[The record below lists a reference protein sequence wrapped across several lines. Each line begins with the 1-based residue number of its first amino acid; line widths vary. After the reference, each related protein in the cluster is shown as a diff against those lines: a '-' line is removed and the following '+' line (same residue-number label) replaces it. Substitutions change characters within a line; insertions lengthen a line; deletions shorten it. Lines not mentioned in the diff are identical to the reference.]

1 MGRERK
7 CILCQIVYSSKQE
20 MDEHMKSM
28 LHHRELENLKGR
40 DCGHECPVCRVT
52 VVSLTDYANHIS
64 SRVHKQRVETAEREG
79 AGNDQEE
86 EYFDK
91 DLIKLIETRK
101 EVIRREEEAAAKRAR
116 EEEAQRREEEESRK
130 RQQQIQK
137 WSEARQYFCQK
148 GALWDW
154 RYPNKTPPTPPPPRK
169 CKGPAWQE
177 QGGWDCSSTPAGC
190 RGPWETQEDIRF
202 NWYDRKQGRSATW
215 HAQEPPNVY
224 KWSAGQRGSGSLH
237 SREGTNKRWQ
247 QEEYLHPPA
256 QQQSGGRE
264 PWQQN
269 SGGGGATG
277 LYGSSR
283 GGHGLP
289 GVLAD
294 RVMTEGPS
302 STESLHRMDFTSDQL
317 DPVGSFDQLH
327 RYARF
332 EPQDDGRKGGHQN
345 MAQEEP
351 AGGAEHDR
359 KSGMG
364 PKAFG
369 SNPKLDKACRWSPYP
384 SHKETHPHPHPSEKH
399 PKGPPPPPTFQT
411 PQTPLGQGRDRDL
424 RPRRDITL
432 DLHRSS
438 GLKPTQ
444 SRQDLRAGQQR
455 AAQQQRSPDHS
466 VEGREPRKLRDIS
479 TRISSSDNS
488 NSLRTDRQTTSSSS
502 GSTSTR
508 QRAAKPSECLEKGLS
523 SSSTTSLKTH
533 LGRASS
539 PSPTLTSSPK
549 THLSRASS
557 PTLNLTPNPKT
568 HLSRDS
574 SPSPST
580 TPRTQLSRAS
590 SQDSD
595 QLRLSRHRSQDLGRR
610 QGSKSPQQDQEQLLN
625 EMLRRAKETLL
636 DKRSSVDLSAVNNRT
651 EGQKAVSND
660 HRIEKKERTMVLHIK
675 EQQQAE
681 SSAGVTVV
689 EDNRQKRGKSSRQT
703 RQDRANPA
711 EDRASSRAN
720 PAEDRA
726 SSRANPAEDRAS
738 SRANPAEDRAS
749 SRANPAEDR
758 ASSRAN
764 PAQDRASSRANPAED
779 RASSRANPAED
790 RANPAEDR
798 ASSRANPA
806 EDRASSRA
814 NPAEDRASSRA
825 NPAEDRASSRAN
837 PAEDRASSRANP
849 AEDRASSRANPA
861 EDRANPAEDRASSRA
876 NPAEDRASSR
886 ANPAEDRAS
895 SRANP
900 AEDRASRRAN
910 PAEDRA
916 SRRANP
922 AEDRASR
929 RANPAEDRASSRAN
943 PAEDRAA
950 ASEPLETMMEF
961 VTSPSDNHL
970 SVQSVQVSTS
980 TMESPEGAVLSLSP
994 REEAV
999 GEREEARGLVSGEE
1013 AMEVADAGLWSDS
1026 DPLRTIDPNLDL
1038 HTTSDPS
1045 SGSTQTKPTLPLGLK
1060 RDLTRHIGSK
1070 TKSGSHEPNLNI
1082 ARRIR
1087 NVSGTRRGDAE
1098 KDLGLKPTLR
1108 QLISSSGSRRC
1119 VNWDQVYQEVHR
1131 KKQQQGKGMPRFG
1144 IEMVSC
1150 DQEGE
1155 EVPLAEGFQWETLF
1169 GLGDSGPAFAP
1180 VTPRKRSL
1188 SESSVAPD
1196 RSTANLSSLFG
1207 GQTPGQAIPGERA
1220 PGDGAGREVRCSSD
1234 QQSSSFF
1241 RDLQQPKVE
1250 GTPCE
1255 DSAQREVQGPLPEGP
1270 PGFEPRPDSVIGDS
1284 SSGTEQTDTQ
1294 GARMKRR
1301 AAGDIAC
1308 PEIPHSERKNKRMKV
1323 KSKKERLQVDHLL
1336 AVSLREEDL
1345 SRSLQGVDNSLIQAR
1360 AALQAAYME
1369 VQRLLVVKQQ
1379 VSMEMST
1386 LRRKRIELLQGIQGG
1401 VESLSLPRV
1410 KSCEEEMPLEM
1421 PPSLLSPLTEPLVAS
1436 PNQVPLYLPPCSTPP
1451 SLSPSHQTHPQPITQ
1466 SVVIKQEPLSPGRVT
1481 TKTED
1486 AESAVT
1492 VHHGSHSTTSDPTPI
1507 PTAPHADCAA
1517 SCQPVRGRKS
1527 ERHRVSREL
1536 SQEGSSLPVGA
1547 CVEWKDPSAG
1557 SPGLVQS
1564 GERGV
1569 QVTTADRGN
1578 FKSHPAPLSGQS
1590 SRKSSRAGIQD
1601 LETSPVP
1608 APLSGQSSRKSSRAG
1623 IQDLETSP
1631 VLPLSN
1637 APPQAEVKTIKR
1649 VRKLKKKRVLR
1660 KAKGEEQQLD
1670 NSDTELEAETTFSR
1684 PVRLIGTRRKPNGGC
1699 RPQVTT
1705 SSSTSSPPGT
1715 SEDRGE
1721 RPGPP
1726 RSPATRPEERQD
1738 DSDSSLEMVV
1748 LPHAAP
1754 GEVVTI
1760 DTSGPEDGDMD
1771 ICPRPQPA
1779 VSPPAPDT
1787 LKTEPQKLACNEV
1800 TSTSEMDG
1808 SSVGKSEVQL
1818 PPTSVKL
1825 SKTSSDL
1832 SLDGSSEPGGED
1844 LPSEGMF
1851 EGHQETVNAMQVH
1864 MGLLYTCSGDRTVR
1878 AFSLV
1883 SRECVA
1889 VFEGHS
1895 TKVNCLLVSSGPGL
1909 QQRLYSG
1916 SSDQTIRCY
1925 NLRSRECVDQFSLP
1939 DRVLCLHNRWKV
1951 LYAGLANGSVVTFS
1965 IKTNKQ
1971 LDVFECHGPR
1981 AVSCLAT
1988 AQEGARRILLVGS
2001 YDSTISIR
2009 DAKSGLLLRTLEG
2022 HTKTV
2027 LCMKVV
2033 NDLVFSGSSDQSV
2046 HAHNIHTGEL
2056 VRIYKGHSHAVTVVA
2071 ILGKVMVTACLDKL
2085 VRVYELQSH
2094 DRLQVYGGHT
2104 DMVMCMAIHKNMI
2117 YTGCYDGSV
2126 QAVKLNLI
2134 QNYHCRWHGC
2144 CLIFGVLDHLQQHLL
2159 QDHASPNTQ
2168 NLKCRWKNCD
2178 EYFTARNGSKQGAP
2192 RHMLQHVEEE
2202 WSGPAHP

>member
-1 MGRERK
+1 MPEGVIERP
-7 CILCQIVYSSKQE
+7 LSPS
-20 MDEHMKSM
+20 
-28 LHHRELENLKGR
+28 LPR

-116 EEEAQRREEEESRK
+116 EEAAQRREEEESRK

-137 WSEARQYFCQK
+137 WSDARQYFCQK

-154 RYPNKTPPTPPPPRK
+154 RYPNKTPPTPPPPPPRK

-283 GGHGLP
+283 GGHGLH

-294 RVMTEGPS
+294 RVMTEAPS

-327 RYARF
+327 RYAHL
-332 EPQDDGRKGGHQN
+332 EPQDDCRKGGHQN
-345 MAQEEP
+345 TAREGP

-359 KSGMG
+359 KSGTG

-369 SNPKLDKACRWSPYP
+369 TNPKLDKACRWSPYP
-384 SHKETHPHPHPSEKH
+384 SHKETHPSEKH

-411 PQTPLGQGRDRDL
+411 PQTPLGPLDQGSDVDP
-424 RPRRDITL
+424 RPRRDMML

-444 SRQDLRAGQQR
+444 SRQDLRAAGQQR

-466 VEGREPRKLRDIS
+466 VEGREPRKLRDLS

-488 NSLRTDRQTTSSSS
+488 NSLRTDRQTSSSS

-508 QRAAKPSECLEKGLS
+508 RRAAKPSECLEKGLS

-539 PSPTLTSSPK
+539 PTLNLTSSPKTHLSRASSPTLNLTSSPKTHLSRASSPSPTLTSSPK

-557 PTLNLTPNPKT
+557 PTLNLTSSPKT
-568 HLSRDS
+568 HLSRASSPTLTSSPKTHLSRASSPTLNLTSSPKTHLSRASSPTLNLIPSPKTHLSRAS

-595 QLRLSRHRSQDLGRR
+595 QPRLSRHRSQDLGRR
-610 QGSKSPQQDQEQLLN
+610 QGSKSPQQDQEQLLT

-636 DKRSSVDLSAVNNRT
+636 DKRISVELSAVNNRT

-660 HRIEKKERTMVLHIK
+660 HRMEKKERKMVLHIE
-675 EQQQAE
+675 EQQPVE
-681 SSAGVTVV
+681 SSAGVTVAD
-689 EDNRQKRGKSSRQT
+689 DNRQKRGKSSRQT
-703 RQDRANPA
+703 RASSRATNPA
-711 EDRASSRAN
+711 EDLASSRATNPAEGRASSRAN
-720 PAEDRA
+720 PAEGRA
-726 SSRANPAEDRAS
+726 SS
-738 SRANPAEDRAS
+738 
-749 SRANPAEDR
+749 
-758 ASSRAN
+758 
-764 PAQDRASSRANPAED
+764 
-779 RASSRANPAED
+779 

-861 EDRANPAEDRASSRA
+861 EDRA
-876 NPAEDRASSR
+876 
-886 ANPAEDRAS
+886 
-895 SRANP
+895 
-900 AEDRASRRAN
+900 
-910 PAEDRA
+910 
-916 SRRANP
+916 
-922 AEDRASR
+922 
-929 RANPAEDRASSRAN
+929 SSRAN

-950 ASEPLETMMEF
+950 ATEPLETMMEF

-999 GEREEARGLVSGEE
+999 VEREEARGLVAGEE

-1045 SGSTQTKPTLPLGLK
+1045 PGSTQTKPTLPLGLK

-1087 NVSGTRRGDAE
+1087 NVSGTRRGDTE
-1098 KDLGLKPTLR
+1098 KDMGLKPTLR

-1155 EVPLAEGFQWETLF
+1155 DVPLAEGFQWETLF
-1169 GLGDSGPAFAP
+1169 GLGDSGPAFVP
-1180 VTPRKRSL
+1180 VTTRKRSL

-1207 GQTPGQAIPGERA
+1207 GQTPGQAMPGERA

-1234 QQSSSFF
+1234 QQSSSSF
-1241 RDLQQPKVE
+1241 RDPQQPKVE
-1250 GTPCE
+1250 ATPCE
-1255 DSAQREVQGPLPEGP
+1255 DGAQREVQGPLPEGP
-1270 PGFEPRPDSVIGDS
+1270 PGVEPRPDSVIGDS
-1284 SSGTEQTDTQ
+1284 SSGTEQNDTQ

-1308 PEIPHSERKNKRMKV
+1308 PEIPHSERKSKRMKV

-1421 PPSLLSPLTEPLVAS
+1421 PPSLLSPLTEPPVAS

-1451 SLSPSHQTHPQPITQ
+1451 SLSPSHQTHPQPITR

-1492 VHHGSHSTTSDPTPI
+1492 VHHGSRSTTSEPTPI
-1507 PTAPHADCAA
+1507 PTAPHADCAT

-1527 ERHRVSREL
+1527 ERHRVRREL

-1557 SPGLVQS
+1557 SPGPVQS

-1578 FKSHPAPLSGQS
+1578 FKPHPAPLSG
-1590 SRKSSRAGIQD
+1590 
-1601 LETSPVP
+1601 P
-1608 APLSGQSSRKSSRAG
+1608 SSRKSSRAG

-1631 VLPLSN
+1631 VLPLSLAPSN

-1684 PVRLIGTRRKPNGGC
+1684 PVRLIGTRRKRNGGC

-1726 RSPATRPEERQD
+1726 GSPATTRPEERQE

-1748 LPHAAP
+1748 LPQAAP

-1818 PPTSVKL
+1818 PPTSVRL

-2144 CLIFGVLDHLQQHLL
+2144 SLIFGVLDHLQQHLL

>member
-40 DCGHECPVCRVT
+40 DCGHECRVCRVT
-52 VVSLTDYANHIS
+52 MVSLTDYADHIS

-91 DLIKLIETRK
+91 DLVKLIEIRK

-130 RQQQIQK
+130 RQQQIHK
-137 WSEARQYFCQK
+137 WNDARQYFYQK
-148 GALWDW
+148 GASWDW
-154 RYPNKTPPTPPPPRK
+154 RYLNKTPPTPPPLPPPRK
-169 CKGPAWQE
+169 CNGPTWQG
-177 QGGWDCSSTPAGC
+177 QGSWDCSSNPAGV
-190 RGPWETQEDIRF
+190 RSPWETQEDIRF
-202 NWYDRKQGRSATW
+202 HWHDRKQGRSATW
-215 HAQEPPNVY
+215 HAQGPHNVF
-224 KWSAGQRGSGSLH
+224 KWCAGQRGSGSLH

-247 QEEYLHPPA
+247 QEDYLQPPT
-256 QQQSGGRE
+256 QQQRGGRGA
-264 PWQQN
+264 WQQN
-269 SGGGGATG
+269 GRGGGSTS
-277 LYGSSR
+277 LYSSSR
-283 GGHGLP
+283 GGNGLP

-294 RVMTEGPS
+294 PVVTEGLS
-302 STESLHRMDFTSDQL
+302 STESLHRMDLTSDQL

-327 RYARF
+327 RDAHF
-332 EPQDDGRKGGHQN
+332 KPQDDGRKGGHQN
-345 MAQEEP
+345 MAQEGP
-351 AGGAEHDR
+351 AGGAERDR
-359 KSGMG
+359 KSGTG
-364 PKAFG
+364 PKASG

-384 SHKETHPHPHPSEKH
+384 SHKETYPHPHPSEKH

-411 PQTPLGQGRDRDL
+411 PQIPSVQGRDVDL

-432 DLHRSS
+432 DLHHSS
-438 GLKPTQ
+438 GLQPTQ
-444 SRQDLRAGQQR
+444 SRRDLRAGQQR
-455 AAQQQRSPDHS
+455 AAQHQRSPDHS
-466 VEGREPRKLRDIS
+466 VEGREPRKNRDIS
-479 TRISSSDNS
+479 IRISSSDTS

-502 GSTSTR
+502 SSGSTSTGR
-508 QRAAKPSECLEKGLS
+508 RATKPSECLEKGLS
-523 SSSTTSLKTH
+523 SSSTTN
-533 LGRASS
+533 
-539 PSPTLTSSPK
+539 PK

-557 PTLNLTPNPKT
+557 PTLNLTSSPKT
-568 HLSRDS
+568 HLSRAS
-574 SPSPST
+574 SPSPSTTSSPKTHLSRASSPTFNLTSSPKTHLSRASSPSPTLNLTSSPKNHLSRASSPST

-595 QLRLSRHRSQDLGRR
+595 QPRLTRHRSQDLGRR
-610 QGSKSPQQDQEQLLN
+610 QGSNSPQQDQEQLLT

-636 DKRSSVDLSAVNNRT
+636 DKRSSVELSVVNPRT
-651 EGQKAVSND
+651 EGLKTVSND
-660 HRIEKKERTMVLHIK
+660 HRMEIKERKMVLHIE
-675 EQQQAE
+675 EQQQQQVE
-681 SSAGVTVV
+681 SSEGVKIGDDDDD
-689 EDNRQKRGKSSRQT
+689 DNRQKRGKTSRQT
-703 RQDRANPA
+703 RQDRA
-711 EDRASSRAN
+711 SSRVN
-720 PAEDRA
+720 PG
-726 SSRANPAEDRAS
+726 
-738 SRANPAEDRAS
+738 
-749 SRANPAEDR
+749 
-758 ASSRAN
+758 
-764 PAQDRASSRANPAED
+764 
-779 RASSRANPAED
+779 
-790 RANPAEDR
+790 
-798 ASSRANPA
+798 
-806 EDRASSRA
+806 
-814 NPAEDRASSRA
+814 
-825 NPAEDRASSRAN
+825 
-837 PAEDRASSRANP
+837 
-849 AEDRASSRANPA
+849 
-861 EDRANPAEDRASSRA
+861 
-876 NPAEDRASSR
+876 
-886 ANPAEDRAS
+886 
-895 SRANP
+895 
-900 AEDRASRRAN
+900 
-910 PAEDRA
+910 
-916 SRRANP
+916 
-922 AEDRASR
+922 
-929 RANPAEDRASSRAN
+929 
-943 PAEDRAA
+943 AA
-950 ASEPLETMMEF
+950 TEPLETMMEF

-980 TMESPEGAVLSLSP
+980 TVESPGGAVLSLSP
-994 REEAV
+994 REEEEEAV
-999 GEREEARGLVSGEE
+999 GEKEAARGLVAGAGEE
-1013 AMEVADAGLWSDS
+1013 AMEVADAGLWSDG
-1026 DPLRTIDPNLDL
+1026 DPLRTVDPNLDL

-1045 SGSTQTKPTLPLGLK
+1045 SGSTQTKPTLPLALK

-1070 TKSGSHEPNLNI
+1070 TKSGGSHEPNLNI

-1098 KDLGLKPTLR
+1098 KDSGLKPTLR

-1155 EVPLAEGFQWETLF
+1155 DIPLTEGFQWETLF
-1169 GLGDSGPAFAP
+1169 DLGDSGPALAP

-1207 GQTPGQAIPGERA
+1207 GQTQGHAMPGERA
-1220 PGDGAGREVRCSSD
+1220 PGDGAGREVRCSSE
-1234 QQSSSFF
+1234 QQSSSSF
-1241 RDLQQPKVE
+1241 RDPQQPKVE
-1250 GTPCE
+1250 GTQCE
-1255 DSAQREVQGPLPEGP
+1255 DRVQGPLPEGP
-1270 PGFEPRPDSVIGDS
+1270 PGVQPRPDSVMGDS

-1301 AAGDIAC
+1301 AAGDIPC
-1308 PEIPHSERKNKRMKV
+1308 PEIPNLERKNKRLKV

-1345 SRSLQGVDNSLIQAR
+1345 SRSLQGVDNSLLQAR

-1401 VESLSLPRV
+1401 DNLSLPRV

-1421 PPSLLSPLTEPLVAS
+1421 PPSLLSPLTEAPVTN
-1436 PNQVPLYLPPCSTPP
+1436 PNQVPLYLPLCSTPP
-1451 SLSPSHQTHPQPITQ
+1451 SLSPSHQTKPQTQPVTQ

-1481 TKTED
+1481 TETEV
-1486 AESAVT
+1486 AESTVT
-1492 VHHGSHSTTSDPTPI
+1492 IHQRLHYGPHSTTPEPTPI
-1507 PTAPHADCAA
+1507 PTAPRTDCAL

-1527 ERHRVSREL
+1527 EHHRASREL
-1536 SQEGSSLPVGA
+1536 SQEDSSLPVGA

-1557 SPGLVQS
+1557 SPGLVHS

-1569 QVTTADRGN
+1569 QVTTEDRGN
-1578 FKSHPAPLSGQS
+1578 FKPHPASLSGPS
-1590 SRKSSRAGIQD
+1590 SRKSSRAGVQD
-1601 LETSPVP
+1601 L
-1608 APLSGQSSRKSSRAG
+1608 
-1623 IQDLETSP
+1623 DTSP
-1631 VLPLSN
+1631 VLPPSLAPSI
-1637 APPQAEVKTIKR
+1637 APPQAEVKTVKR

-1670 NSDTELEAETTFSR
+1670 NSDTELETETTFTR
-1684 PVRLIGTRRKPNGGC
+1684 PVRLLGTRRKASGGC

-1705 SSSTSSPPGT
+1705 SSSTSTSSPPGA
-1715 SEDRGE
+1715 SEDKRE
-1721 RPGPP
+1721 LPRPP
-1726 RSPATRPEERQD
+1726 RSPATRPEEKQE

-1748 LPHAAP
+1748 LPQAAP
-1754 GEVVTI
+1754 VEVVTI

-1771 ICPRPQPA
+1771 ICGVACPQPQPT

-1808 SSVGKSEVQL
+1808 SSVVKSEVQL
-1818 PPTSVKL
+1818 PLTSVKL

-1832 SLDGSSEPGGED
+1832 SLDASSEPGDDD

-1951 LYAGLANGSVVTFS
+1951 LYAGLANGSVVTLS
-1965 IKTNKQ
+1965 LKTNKQ

-2094 DRLQVYGGHT
+2094 DRLQVYGGHA
-2104 DMVMCMAIHKNMI
+2104 DMVMCMAIHKSMI

-2126 QAVKLNLI
+2126 QAVKLSLI

-2144 CLIFGVLDHLQQHLL
+2144 SLIFGVLEHLQQHLL
-2159 QDHASPNTQ
+2159 QDHVSPNTQ

-2202 WSGPAHP
+2202 WSKPAQP

>member
-28 LHHRELENLKGR
+28 LHHRELENLKG
-40 DCGHECPVCRVT
+40 
-52 VVSLTDYANHIS
+52 
-64 SRVHKQRVETAEREG
+64 
-79 AGNDQEE
+79 
-86 EYFDK
+86 
-91 DLIKLIETRK
+91 
-101 EVIRREEEAAAKRAR
+101 
-116 EEEAQRREEEESRK
+116 
-130 RQQQIQK
+130 
-137 WSEARQYFCQK
+137 
-148 GALWDW
+148 
-154 RYPNKTPPTPPPPRK
+154 
-169 CKGPAWQE
+169 
-177 QGGWDCSSTPAGC
+177 
-190 RGPWETQEDIRF
+190 
-202 NWYDRKQGRSATW
+202 
-215 HAQEPPNVY
+215 
-224 KWSAGQRGSGSLH
+224 
-237 SREGTNKRWQ
+237 
-247 QEEYLHPPA
+247 
-256 QQQSGGRE
+256 
-264 PWQQN
+264 
-269 SGGGGATG
+269 
-277 LYGSSR
+277 
-283 GGHGLP
+283 
-289 GVLAD
+289 
-294 RVMTEGPS
+294 
-302 STESLHRMDFTSDQL
+302 
-317 DPVGSFDQLH
+317 
-327 RYARF
+327 
-332 EPQDDGRKGGHQN
+332 
-345 MAQEEP
+345 
-351 AGGAEHDR
+351 
-359 KSGMG
+359 
-364 PKAFG
+364 
-369 SNPKLDKACRWSPYP
+369 
-384 SHKETHPHPHPSEKH
+384 
-399 PKGPPPPPTFQT
+399 
-411 PQTPLGQGRDRDL
+411 
-424 RPRRDITL
+424 
-432 DLHRSS
+432 
-438 GLKPTQ
+438 
-444 SRQDLRAGQQR
+444 
-455 AAQQQRSPDHS
+455 
-466 VEGREPRKLRDIS
+466 
-479 TRISSSDNS
+479 
-488 NSLRTDRQTTSSSS
+488 
-502 GSTSTR
+502 
-508 QRAAKPSECLEKGLS
+508 
-523 SSSTTSLKTH
+523 
-533 LGRASS
+533 
-539 PSPTLTSSPK
+539 
-549 THLSRASS
+549 
-557 PTLNLTPNPKT
+557 
-568 HLSRDS
+568 
-574 SPSPST
+574 
-580 TPRTQLSRAS
+580 
-590 SQDSD
+590 
-595 QLRLSRHRSQDLGRR
+595 
-610 QGSKSPQQDQEQLLN
+610 
-625 EMLRRAKETLL
+625 
-636 DKRSSVDLSAVNNRT
+636 
-651 EGQKAVSND
+651 
-660 HRIEKKERTMVLHIK
+660 
-675 EQQQAE
+675 
-681 SSAGVTVV
+681 
-689 EDNRQKRGKSSRQT
+689 
-703 RQDRANPA
+703 
-711 EDRASSRAN
+711 
-720 PAEDRA
+720 
-726 SSRANPAEDRAS
+726 
-738 SRANPAEDRAS
+738 
-749 SRANPAEDR
+749 
-758 ASSRAN
+758 
-764 PAQDRASSRANPAED
+764 
-779 RASSRANPAED
+779 
-790 RANPAEDR
+790 
-798 ASSRANPA
+798 
-806 EDRASSRA
+806 
-814 NPAEDRASSRA
+814 
-825 NPAEDRASSRAN
+825 
-837 PAEDRASSRANP
+837 
-849 AEDRASSRANPA
+849 
-861 EDRANPAEDRASSRA
+861 
-876 NPAEDRASSR
+876 
-886 ANPAEDRAS
+886 
-895 SRANP
+895 
-900 AEDRASRRAN
+900 
-910 PAEDRA
+910 
-916 SRRANP
+916 
-922 AEDRASR
+922 
-929 RANPAEDRASSRAN
+929 
-943 PAEDRAA
+943 
-950 ASEPLETMMEF
+950 
-961 VTSPSDNHL
+961 
-970 SVQSVQVSTS
+970 
-980 TMESPEGAVLSLSP
+980 
-994 REEAV
+994 
-999 GEREEARGLVSGEE
+999 
-1013 AMEVADAGLWSDS
+1013 
-1026 DPLRTIDPNLDL
+1026 
-1038 HTTSDPS
+1038 
-1045 SGSTQTKPTLPLGLK
+1045 
-1060 RDLTRHIGSK
+1060 
-1070 TKSGSHEPNLNI
+1070 
-1082 ARRIR
+1082 
-1087 NVSGTRRGDAE
+1087 
-1098 KDLGLKPTLR
+1098 
-1108 QLISSSGSRRC
+1108 
-1119 VNWDQVYQEVHR
+1119 
-1131 KKQQQGKGMPRFG
+1131 RFG

-1207 GQTPGQAIPGERA
+1207 GQTPGQAM

-1241 RDLQQPKVE
+1241 RNLQQPKVE
-1250 GTPCE
+1250 ATPCE

-1270 PGFEPRPDSVIGDS
+1270 PGVEPRPDSVIGDS

-1308 PEIPHSERKNKRMKV
+1308 PEIPHSERKSKRMKV

-1379 VSMEMST
+1379 VLHLPAQPT
-1386 LRRKRIELLQGIQGG
+1386 L
-1401 VESLSLPRV
+1401 VLSDYIHF
-1410 KSCEEEMPLEM
+1410 S
-1421 PPSLLSPLTEPLVAS
+1421 S
-1436 PNQVPLYLPPCSTPP
+1436 N
-1451 SLSPSHQTHPQPITQ
+1451 
-1466 SVVIKQEPLSPGRVT
+1466 VT
-1481 TKTED
+1481 FL
-1486 AESAVT
+1486 
-1492 VHHGSHSTTSDPTPI
+1492 I
-1507 PTAPHADCAA
+1507 PD
-1517 SCQPVRGRKS
+1517 CQPVRGRKS

-1557 SPGLVQS
+1557 SPGPVQS

-1569 QVTTADRGN
+1569 QVTTANRGN
-1578 FKSHPAPLSGQS
+1578 FKPHPAPLSGPS
-1590 SRKSSRAGIQD
+1590 SRKG
-1601 LETSPVP
+1601 
-1608 APLSGQSSRKSSRAG
+1608 SRAG

-1631 VLPLSN
+1631 VLPLSLAPSN

-1684 PVRLIGTRRKPNGGC
+1684 PVRLVGTRRKPNGGC

-1726 RSPATRPEERQD
+1726 GSPATRPEERQE

-1748 LPHAAP
+1748 LPQAAP

-1808 SSVGKSEVQL
+1808 SSV
-1818 PPTSVKL
+1818 
-1825 SKTSSDL
+1825 DL

-1916 SSDQTIRCY
+1916 SSDQTVRCY

>member
-7 CILCQIVYSSKQE
+7 CILCLIIYSSKQE

-52 VVSLTDYANHIS
+52 VVSLTDYADHIS

-116 EEEAQRREEEESRK
+116 EEAEKRREEEESRK

-137 WSEARQYFCQK
+137 WSDARQYFCQK

-154 RYPNKTPPTPPPPRK
+154 RYPNKTPPPPPPPPRK

-264 PWQQN
+264 PRQQN

-277 LYGSSR
+277 LYASSR

-345 MAQEEP
+345 MAQEGP
-351 AGGAEHDR
+351 AGGADHDR

-411 PQTPLGQGRDRDL
+411 PLVQGRDVDP

-432 DLHRSS
+432 DLHHSS

-444 SRQDLRAGQQR
+444 SRQDLRAG
-455 AAQQQRSPDHS
+455 QQQRSPDHS

-488 NSLRTDRQTTSSSS
+488 NSLRTDRQTSSSS

-508 QRAAKPSECLEKGLS
+508 RRAAKPSECLEKGLS

-539 PSPTLTSSPK
+539 PTLNLTSSPKTHLSRASSPTLNLTSSPKTHLSRASSPTLTSSPK

-557 PTLNLTPNPKT
+557 PTLNLTSSPKT
-568 HLSRDS
+568 HLSRASSPTLNLTPSPKTHLSRAS

-595 QLRLSRHRSQDLGRR
+595 QPRLSRHRSQDLGRR
-610 QGSKSPQQDQEQLLN
+610 QGSKSPQQDQEQLLT

-636 DKRSSVDLSAVNNRT
+636 DKRISVELSAVNNRT

-660 HRIEKKERTMVLHIK
+660 HRMEKKERKMVLHIE
-675 EQQQAE
+675 EQQPVE
-681 SSAGVTVV
+681 SSAGVTVAD
-689 EDNRQKRGKSSRQT
+689 DNRQKRGKSSRQT
-703 RQDRANPA
+703 RASSRATNPAEDLASSRATNPDEDRASSRANPA
-711 EDRASSRAN
+711 EGRASSRANPAEGRASSRANPAEGRASSRANPAEGRASSRANPAEGRASSRANPAEGRASSRANPAEDRASSRANPVEDRASSRANPAEDRASSRANPVEDRASSRAN

-726 SSRANPAEDRAS
+726 SSRANPAEDRA
-738 SRANPAEDRAS
+738 
-749 SRANPAEDR
+749 
-758 ASSRAN
+758 
-764 PAQDRASSRANPAED
+764 
-779 RASSRANPAED
+779 
-790 RANPAEDR
+790 
-798 ASSRANPA
+798 
-806 EDRASSRA
+806 
-814 NPAEDRASSRA
+814 
-825 NPAEDRASSRAN
+825 
-837 PAEDRASSRANP
+837 
-849 AEDRASSRANPA
+849 
-861 EDRANPAEDRASSRA
+861 
-876 NPAEDRASSR
+876 
-886 ANPAEDRAS
+886 
-895 SRANP
+895 
-900 AEDRASRRAN
+900 
-910 PAEDRA
+910 
-916 SRRANP
+916 
-922 AEDRASR
+922 
-929 RANPAEDRASSRAN
+929 
-943 PAEDRAA
+943 AA
-950 ASEPLETMMEF
+950 TEPLETMMEF

-999 GEREEARGLVSGEE
+999 GEREEARGLVAGEE

-1098 KDLGLKPTLR
+1098 KDMGLKPTLR

-1155 EVPLAEGFQWETLF
+1155 DIPLAEGFQWETLF

-1180 VTPRKRSL
+1180 VTTRKRSL

-1207 GQTPGQAIPGERA
+1207 GQTPGQAMPGERA

-1234 QQSSSFF
+1234 QQSSSSF
-1241 RDLQQPKVE
+1241 RDPQQPKVE
-1250 GTPCE
+1250 ATPCE
-1255 DSAQREVQGPLPEGP
+1255 DRAQREVQGPLPEGP
-1270 PGFEPRPDSVIGDS
+1270 PGVEPRPDSVIGDS

-1308 PEIPHSERKNKRMKV
+1308 PEIPHSERKSKRMKV

-1345 SRSLQGVDNSLIQAR
+1345 SRSLQGIDNSLIQAR

-1421 PPSLLSPLTEPLVAS
+1421 PLSLLSPLTEPPVAS

-1451 SLSPSHQTHPQPITQ
+1451 SLSPGHQTHPQPITR

-1492 VHHGSHSTTSDPTPI
+1492 VHHGSHSTTEPTPI
-1507 PTAPHADCAA
+1507 PTATPTPIPTATPTPILTATPTPTAPHADCAA

-1527 ERHRVSREL
+1527 ERHRVRREL
-1536 SQEGSSLPVGA
+1536 SQEGSGLPVGA

-1557 SPGLVQS
+1557 SPGPVQS

-1578 FKSHPAPLSGQS
+1578 FKPHPAPLSG
-1590 SRKSSRAGIQD
+1590 
-1601 LETSPVP
+1601 P
-1608 APLSGQSSRKSSRAG
+1608 SSRKSSRAG

-1631 VLPLSN
+1631 VLPLSLAPSN

-1684 PVRLIGTRRKPNGGC
+1684 PVRLVGTRRKRNGGC

-1721 RPGPP
+1721 CPGPP
-1726 RSPATRPEERQD
+1726 GSPATTRPEERQE

-1748 LPHAAP
+1748 LPQAAP

-1779 VSPPAPDT
+1779 VSPPTPDT
-1787 LKTEPQKLACNEV
+1787 LKTESQKLACNEV

-1808 SSVGKSEVQL
+1808 SSVAKSEVQL
-1818 PPTSVKL
+1818 PLTSVKL

-2144 CLIFGVLDHLQQHLL
+2144 SLI
-2159 QDHASPNTQ
+2159 
-2168 NLKCRWKNCD
+2168 
-2178 EYFTARNGSKQGAP
+2178 
-2192 RHMLQHVEEE
+2192 
-2202 WSGPAHP
+2202 

>member
-101 EVIRREEEAAAKRAR
+101 EVI
-116 EEEAQRREEEESRK
+116 
-130 RQQQIQK
+130 
-137 WSEARQYFCQK
+137 
-148 GALWDW
+148 
-154 RYPNKTPPTPPPPRK
+154 
-169 CKGPAWQE
+169 
-177 QGGWDCSSTPAGC
+177 
-190 RGPWETQEDIRF
+190 
-202 NWYDRKQGRSATW
+202 
-215 HAQEPPNVY
+215 
-224 KWSAGQRGSGSLH
+224 
-237 SREGTNKRWQ
+237 
-247 QEEYLHPPA
+247 
-256 QQQSGGRE
+256 
-264 PWQQN
+264 
-269 SGGGGATG
+269 
-277 LYGSSR
+277 
-283 GGHGLP
+283 
-289 GVLAD
+289 
-294 RVMTEGPS
+294 
-302 STESLHRMDFTSDQL
+302 
-317 DPVGSFDQLH
+317 
-327 RYARF
+327 
-332 EPQDDGRKGGHQN
+332 
-345 MAQEEP
+345 
-351 AGGAEHDR
+351 
-359 KSGMG
+359 
-364 PKAFG
+364 
-369 SNPKLDKACRWSPYP
+369 
-384 SHKETHPHPHPSEKH
+384 
-399 PKGPPPPPTFQT
+399 
-411 PQTPLGQGRDRDL
+411 
-424 RPRRDITL
+424 
-432 DLHRSS
+432 
-438 GLKPTQ
+438 
-444 SRQDLRAGQQR
+444 RQDLRAGQQR

-726 SSRANPAEDRAS
+726 SSRANPAEDR
-738 SRANPAEDRAS
+738 
-749 SRANPAEDR
+749 
-758 ASSRAN
+758 
-764 PAQDRASSRANPAED
+764 
-779 RASSRANPAED
+779 
-790 RANPAEDR
+790 
-798 ASSRANPA
+798 
-806 EDRASSRA
+806 
-814 NPAEDRASSRA
+814 
-825 NPAEDRASSRAN
+825 
-837 PAEDRASSRANP
+837 
-849 AEDRASSRANPA
+849 
-861 EDRANPAEDRASSRA
+861 
-876 NPAEDRASSR
+876 
-886 ANPAEDRAS
+886 
-895 SRANP
+895 
-900 AEDRASRRAN
+900 
-910 PAEDRA
+910 
-916 SRRANP
+916 
-922 AEDRASR
+922 
-929 RANPAEDRASSRAN
+929 
-943 PAEDRAA
+943 
-950 ASEPLETMMEF
+950 
-961 VTSPSDNHL
+961 
-970 SVQSVQVSTS
+970 
-980 TMESPEGAVLSLSP
+980 
-994 REEAV
+994 
-999 GEREEARGLVSGEE
+999 EARGLVSGEE

-1379 VSMEMST
+1379 
-1386 LRRKRIELLQGIQGG
+1386 
-1401 VESLSLPRV
+1401 
-1410 KSCEEEMPLEM
+1410 
-1421 PPSLLSPLTEPLVAS
+1421 
-1436 PNQVPLYLPPCSTPP
+1436 
-1451 SLSPSHQTHPQPITQ
+1451 
-1466 SVVIKQEPLSPGRVT
+1466 
-1481 TKTED
+1481 
-1486 AESAVT
+1486 
-1492 VHHGSHSTTSDPTPI
+1492 
-1507 PTAPHADCAA
+1507 
-1517 SCQPVRGRKS
+1517 
-1527 ERHRVSREL
+1527 
-1536 SQEGSSLPVGA
+1536 
-1547 CVEWKDPSAG
+1547 DPSAG

-1808 SSVGKSEVQL
+1808 SSV
-1818 PPTSVKL
+1818 
-1825 SKTSSDL
+1825 DL

-2178 EYFTARNGSKQGAP
+2178 EYFTARNGSKQVW
-2192 RHMLQHVEEE
+2192 H
-2202 WSGPAHP
+2202 

>member
-1 MGRERK
+1 MPEGVIERP
-7 CILCQIVYSSKQE
+7 LSPS
-20 MDEHMKSM
+20 
-28 LHHRELENLKGR
+28 LPR

-101 EVIRREEEAAAKRAR
+101 
-116 EEEAQRREEEESRK
+116 
-130 RQQQIQK
+130 
-137 WSEARQYFCQK
+137 
-148 GALWDW
+148 
-154 RYPNKTPPTPPPPRK
+154 
-169 CKGPAWQE
+169 E

-726 SSRANPAEDRAS
+726 SSRANPAEDRASSRANPAEDRASSRAS

-1379 VSMEMST
+1379 V
-1386 LRRKRIELLQGIQGG
+1386 LH
-1401 VESLSLPRV
+1401 LP
-1410 KSCEEEMPLEM
+1410 
-1421 PPSLLSPLTEPLVAS
+1421 A
-1436 PNQVPLYLPPCSTPP
+1436 Y
-1451 SLSPSHQTHPQPITQ
+1451 
-1466 SVVIKQEPLSPGRVT
+1466 
-1481 TKTED
+1481 
-1486 AESAVT
+1486 
-1492 VHHGSHSTTSDPTPI
+1492 
-1507 PTAPHADCAA
+1507 
-1517 SCQPVRGRKS
+1517 
-1527 ERHRVSREL
+1527 
-1536 SQEGSSLPVGA
+1536 
-1547 CVEWKDPSAG
+1547 
-1557 SPGLVQS
+1557 
-1564 GERGV
+1564 
-1569 QVTTADRGN
+1569 TADRGN

-1808 SSVGKSEVQL
+1808 SSV
-1818 PPTSVKL
+1818 
-1825 SKTSSDL
+1825 DL

-2178 EYFTARNGSKQGAP
+2178 EYFTARNGSKQVW
-2192 RHMLQHVEEE
+2192 H
-2202 WSGPAHP
+2202 

>member
-40 DCGHECPVCRVT
+40 DCGHECRVCRVT
-52 VVSLTDYANHIS
+52 MVSLTDYADHIS

-91 DLIKLIETRK
+91 ELVKLIEIRK
-101 EVIRREEEAAAKRAR
+101 E
-116 EEEAQRREEEESRK
+116 
-130 RQQQIQK
+130 
-137 WSEARQYFCQK
+137 YFYQK
-148 GALWDW
+148 GASWDW
-154 RYPNKTPPTPPPPRK
+154 RYLNKTPPTPPPPPPPPRK
-169 CKGPAWQE
+169 CNGPTWQG
-177 QGGWDCSSTPAGC
+177 QASWDCSSNPAGG
-190 RGPWETQEDIRF
+190 RSPWETQEDIRF
-202 NWYDRKQGRSATW
+202 HWHDRKQGRSSTW
-215 HAQEPPNVY
+215 HAQGQHNVF
-224 KWSAGQRGSGSLH
+224 KWCAGQRGSGSLH

-247 QEEYLHPPA
+247 QEDYLQPPT
-256 QQQSGGRE
+256 QQQRGGRGA
-264 PWQQN
+264 WQQN
-269 SGGGGATG
+269 SRGGGGSTS

-283 GGHGLP
+283 GGNGLP

-294 RVMTEGPS
+294 PVMTEGLS

-327 RYARF
+327 RDAHF
-332 EPQDDGRKGGHQN
+332 KPQDDGRKGGHQN
-345 MAQEEP
+345 LAQEGP
-351 AGGAEHDR
+351 AGGAERDR
-359 KSGMG
+359 KSGTG
-364 PKAFG
+364 PKASG

-411 PQTPLGQGRDRDL
+411 PQIPSAQARDVDL

-432 DLHRSS
+432 DLHHSS
-438 GLKPTQ
+438 GLQPTQ
-444 SRQDLRAGQQR
+444 SRRDLRAGQQR
-455 AAQQQRSPDHS
+455 ATQHQRSPDHS
-466 VEGREPRKLRDIS
+466 VEVREPRKHRDIS
-479 TRISSSDNS
+479 IRISSSDTN

-502 GSTSTR
+502 GSTSTGR
-508 QRAAKPSECLEKGLS
+508 RATKPSECLEKGLS
-523 SSSTTSLKTH
+523 SSSTTSPKTN
-533 LGRASS
+533 LSRASS
-539 PSPTLTSSPK
+539 PTLNLTSSPK

-557 PTLNLTPNPKT
+557 PTLNLTSSPKT
-568 HLSRDS
+568 HLSRAS
-574 SPSPST
+574 SPTPNLTSSPKTHLSRASSPST

-595 QLRLSRHRSQDLGRR
+595 QPRTQLSRASSQDSDKPRTQLSRASSQDSDQPRTQLSRASSQDSDQPRTQLSRASSQDSDQPRLTRHRSQDLGRR
-610 QGSKSPQQDQEQLLN
+610 QRSNSPQQDQEQLLT
-625 EMLRRAKETLL
+625 EMLR
-636 DKRSSVDLSAVNNRT
+636 
-651 EGQKAVSND
+651 
-660 HRIEKKERTMVLHIK
+660 
-675 EQQQAE
+675 
-681 SSAGVTVV
+681 
-689 EDNRQKRGKSSRQT
+689 
-703 RQDRANPA
+703 
-711 EDRASSRAN
+711 
-720 PAEDRA
+720 
-726 SSRANPAEDRAS
+726 
-738 SRANPAEDRAS
+738 
-749 SRANPAEDR
+749 
-758 ASSRAN
+758 
-764 PAQDRASSRANPAED
+764 
-779 RASSRANPAED
+779 
-790 RANPAEDR
+790 
-798 ASSRANPA
+798 
-806 EDRASSRA
+806 
-814 NPAEDRASSRA
+814 
-825 NPAEDRASSRAN
+825 
-837 PAEDRASSRANP
+837 
-849 AEDRASSRANPA
+849 
-861 EDRANPAEDRASSRA
+861 
-876 NPAEDRASSR
+876 
-886 ANPAEDRAS
+886 
-895 SRANP
+895 
-900 AEDRASRRAN
+900 
-910 PAEDRA
+910 
-916 SRRANP
+916 
-922 AEDRASR
+922 
-929 RANPAEDRASSRAN
+929 
-943 PAEDRAA
+943 
-950 ASEPLETMMEF
+950 
-961 VTSPSDNHL
+961 
-970 SVQSVQVSTS
+970 
-980 TMESPEGAVLSLSP
+980 
-994 REEAV
+994 
-999 GEREEARGLVSGEE
+999 REEARGLVAGAGEE
-1013 AMEVADAGLWSDS
+1013 AMEVADAGLWSDG
-1026 DPLRTIDPNLDL
+1026 DPLRTVDPNLDL

-1045 SGSTQTKPTLPLGLK
+1045 SGSTQTKPTLPLALK

-1070 TKSGSHEPNLNI
+1070 TKSGGGHEPNLNI

-1098 KDLGLKPTLR
+1098 KDSGLKPTLR

-1155 EVPLAEGFQWETLF
+1155 DIPLTEGFQWETLF
-1169 GLGDSGPAFAP
+1169 DLGDSGPSLAP

-1207 GQTPGQAIPGERA
+1207 GQTQGQAMSGERA
-1220 PGDGAGREVRCSSD
+1220 PGDGAGREVRCSSE
-1234 QQSSSFF
+1234 QQSSSSF
-1241 RDLQQPKVE
+1241 RDPQQPKVE
-1250 GTPCE
+1250 GTQCE
-1255 DSAQREVQGPLPEGP
+1255 DRAQREGQGPLPEGP
-1270 PGFEPRPDSVIGDS
+1270 PGVQPRPDSVMGDS

-1301 AAGDIAC
+1301 AAGDIPC
-1308 PEIPHSERKNKRMKV
+1308 PEIPNLERKNKRLKV

-1345 SRSLQGVDNSLIQAR
+1345 SRSLQGVDNSLLQAR

-1379 VSMEMST
+1379 VLHLPAQTT
-1386 LRRKRIELLQGIQGG
+1386 LGPVRLHFSSNRTFL
-1401 VESLSLPRV
+1401 
-1410 KSCEEEMPLEM
+1410 
-1421 PPSLLSPLTEPLVAS
+1421 
-1436 PNQVPLYLPPCSTPP
+1436 
-1451 SLSPSHQTHPQPITQ
+1451 
-1466 SVVIKQEPLSPGRVT
+1466 
-1481 TKTED
+1481 
-1486 AESAVT
+1486 
-1492 VHHGSHSTTSDPTPI
+1492 I
-1507 PTAPHADCAA
+1507 PD
-1517 SCQPVRGRKS
+1517 CQPVRGRKS
-1527 ERHRVSREL
+1527 EHHRASREL
-1536 SQEGSSLPVGA
+1536 SQEDSRLPVGA

-1557 SPGLVQS
+1557 SPGLVHS

-1569 QVTTADRGN
+1569 QVTTEDRGN
-1578 FKSHPAPLSGQS
+1578 FKPHPASLSGPS
-1590 SRKSSRAGIQD
+1590 SRKSSRAGVQD
-1601 LETSPVP
+1601 L
-1608 APLSGQSSRKSSRAG
+1608 
-1623 IQDLETSP
+1623 DTSP
-1631 VLPLSN
+1631 VLRPSIAPSI
-1637 APPQAEVKTIKR
+1637 APPQAEVKTVKR

-1670 NSDTELEAETTFSR
+1670 NSDTELETETSFTR
-1684 PVRLIGTRRKPNGGC
+1684 PVRLLGTRRKA
-1699 RPQVTT
+1699 
-1705 SSSTSSPPGT
+1705 T
-1715 SEDRGE
+1715 SEDKGE
-1721 RPGPP
+1721 LPRPP
-1726 RSPATRPEERQD
+1726 RSPATRPEEKQEY
-1738 DSDSSLEMVV
+1738 SDSSLEMVV
-1748 LPHAAP
+1748 LPQAAP
-1754 GEVVTI
+1754 AEVVTI
-1760 DTSGPEDGDMD
+1760 DTSGPEDRDMD
-1771 ICPRPQPA
+1771 ICGVACPQPQPT

-1808 SSVGKSEVQL
+1808 N
-1818 PPTSVKL
+1818 
-1825 SKTSSDL
+1825 L
-1832 SLDGSSEPGGED
+1832 SLDASSEPGDDD
-1844 LPSEGMF
+1844 LPSEGRF

-1951 LYAGLANGSVVTFS
+1951 LYAGLANGSVVTLS
-1965 IKTNKQ
+1965 LKTNKQ

-2104 DMVMCMAIHKNMI
+2104 DMVMCMAIHKSMI

-2126 QAVKLNLI
+2126 QAVKLSLI

-2144 CLIFGVLDHLQQHLL
+2144 SLIFGVLEHLQQHLL

-2202 WSGPAHP
+2202 WSKPAQP